1 MDQNWSCHPN
11 WNEIQVRIMLKRCR
25 KSETFNSAKSE
36 SAKWQNTD
44 LDYGSFLPI
53 HWITAE
59 VTWIKLQYKVDYFRY
74 FVQVTA
80 IKSADISGR
89 QYYELQM
96 KDLSFSPQCLGLGVP
111 SEEEGRGPSCKRE
124 ELTWRHDM
132 DSRETAACM
141 GESYT
146 LP

>member
-1 MDQNWSCHPN
+1 M
-11 WNEIQVRIMLKRCR
+11 
-25 KSETFNSAKSE
+25 A
-36 SAKWQNTD
+36 D
-44 LDYGSFLPI
+44 LDYGSILALY
-53 HWITAE
+53 WILE
-59 VTWIKLQYKVDYFRY
+59 YCWSHLTWVKPQYKVCYFRY

-141 GESYT
+141 GECQRPESG
-146 LP
+146 P